1 MYSATDATTKSA
13 RLFFISYM
21 LTVNLLITQMII
33 GVVLDMFNVSVG
45 VVGVGVGVGV
55 PCV

>member
-1 MYSATDATTKSA
+1 
-13 RLFFISYM
+13 M